1 MIRDPETLT
10 LLLDTISRF
19 VREKLV
25 PIEAHVAETDQIPEQ
40 IVQDMKEL
48 GLFGMSI
55 PESTA
60 AWA

>member
-25 PIEAHVAETDQIPEQ
+25 PQEAHVGETDQIPET
-40 IVQDMKEL
+40 IVQDMKDL
-48 GLFGMSI
+48 GLFD
-55 PESTA
+55 
-60 AWA
+60 